1 MKYPAFLRLSPLLR
15 ENLNVSLTAVK
26 TNKLRSILTIMM
38 IAVGIMALVGILT
51 AIDAIKGSVTDSFNR
66 MGASTITIRS
76 QSLRGQ
82 SSEMRRR
89 IRNQPTITYQQ
100 AMAFIESYPIPS
112 RIAVY
117 ASARSMLEV
126 AYGSEKTNPDISVL
140 GVNPDY
146 FPVNALELYSGR
158 NFSHYEMNSSGFVTV
173 IGSGLLTLFGDKEP
187 VGEFLN
193 LDGRR
198 YQVIGVLRSKG
209 ASFGGGADK
218 QMFIPLGNARSVYGG
233 DNMNFQIKIQP
244 LEGQNS
250 RNAYEEAEI
259 RFRTVRRLSPS
270 DETDF
275 RVDRSEDML
284 ERSMETMRIV
294 TIVAFIIGFIT
305 LLGAAVGLMNI
316 MLVSV
321 NERTREIGTRK
332 AMGATSRIIKQQ
344 FLFEAIVIGQLGG
357 VGGILLGILA
367 GNLTS
372 LGMKT
377 PFVVPWPWML
387 MGVAV
392 CLVVSILSGY
402 LPAVRASRLDP
413 IEALRYE

>member
-1 MKYPAFLRLSPLLR
+1 MKYPAFLRLSPLFR

-26 TNKLRSILTIMM
+26 TNKLRSVLTILM

-76 QSLRGQ
+76 KSLRGQ
-82 SSEMRRR
+82 SAEVRRR
-89 IRNQPTITYQQ
+89 IRNQSLITYQQ
-100 AMAFIESYPIPS
+100 AMYFVETYPVPS

-117 ASARSMLEV
+117 APATSMLEV
-126 AYGSEKTNPDISVL
+126 SYGSEKTNPEISVF

-158 NFSHYEMNSSGFVTV
+158 FFSNYEMTSSGFVAV
-173 IGSGLLTLFGDKEP
+173 IGDGLLTLFGDKDP
-187 VGEFLN
+187 IGEFIN
-193 LDGRR
+193 VEGRR
-198 YQVIGVLRSKG
+198 YQVIGVLRPKG
-209 ASFGGGADK
+209 ATFGGGSDK
-218 QMFIPLGNARSVYGG
+218 QIFVPLANARSVYGG

-244 LEGQNS
+244 KEGENT

-259 RFRTVRRLSPS
+259 NFRTVRRLSPT
-270 DETDF
+270 DQTDF
-275 RVDRSEDML
+275 QINRSEDML
-284 ERSMETMRIV
+284 ERSLETMRIV
-294 TIVAFIIGFIT
+294 TIAAFIIGFIT

-357 VGGILLGILA
+357 AGGILLGFLA

-372 LGMKT
+372 LAMKT
-377 PFVVPWPWML
+377 PFVVPWLWML
-387 MGVAV
+387 LGVAI
-392 CLVVSILSGY
+392 CFVVSILSGY
-402 LPAVRASRLDP
+402 IPAVRASSLDP

>member
-1 MKYPAFLRLSPLLR
+1 MKYPAFLRLSPLIR

-26 TNKLRSILTIMM
+26 TNKLRSVLTILM

-51 AIDAIKGSVTDSFNR
+51 AIDAIKGSVTDSFNQ

-82 SSEMRRR
+82 SSEVRRR
-89 IRNQPTITYQQ
+89 IRNKPVITYQQ
-100 AMAFIESYPIPS
+100 AIAFSESYPIPS
-112 RIAVY
+112 RIAIY
-117 ASARSMLEV
+117 APAKSMLEV
-126 AYGSEKTNPDISVL
+126 SYGSEKTNPDIGVM

-146 FPVNALELYSGR
+146 FPVNALELSAGRVFSNFEIYSA
-158 NFSHYEMNSSGFVTV
+158 GFVTV
-173 IGSGLLTLFGDKEP
+173 VGNGLLSLFGDRNP
-187 VGEFLN
+187 IGEFLN
-193 LDGRR
+193 VDGRR

-218 QMFIPLGNARSVYGG
+218 QLFIPLGNARSVYGG

-250 RNAYEEAEI
+250 RNAYEEAEVS
-259 RFRTVRRLSPS
+259 FRTVRRLSPT
-270 DETDF
+270 DQTDF
-275 RVDRSEDML
+275 RIERSEDML

-294 TIVAFIIGFIT
+294 TIAAFIIGFIT

-357 VGGILLGILA
+357 LGGIILGILA

-377 PFVVPWPWML
+377 PFVVPWLWML
-387 MGVAV
+387 LGVAV
-392 CLVVSILSGY
+392 CFLVSILSGY
-402 LPAVRASRLDP
+402 IPAVRASRLDP

>member
-1 MKYPAFLRLSPLLR
+1 MKYPAFLRLSPLIR
-15 ENLNVSLTAVK
+15 ENFNVSLTAVK
-26 TNKLRSILTIMM
+26 TNKLRSILTILM

-76 QSLRGQ
+76 QSLRSQ
-82 SSEMRRR
+82 SSEVRRR
-89 IRNQPTITYQQ
+89 VRNKFIITYQQ
-100 AMAFIESYPIPS
+100 ALAFSESYPIPS
-112 RIAVY
+112 RIAIY

-126 AYGSEKTNPDISVL
+126 SYGSEKTNPEISVI

-146 FPVNALELYSGR
+146 FPVNALELSSGR
-158 NFSHYEMNSSGFVTV
+158 IFSHYEMNSAGFVTV
-173 IGSGLLTLFGDKEP
+173 IGNGLLSLFGDKNP
-187 VGEFLN
+187 IGEFLN
-193 LDGRR
+193 VDGRR
-198 YQVIGVLRSKG
+198 YQVIGVLKSKG

-218 QMFIPLGNARSVYGG
+218 QIFIPLGNARSVYGG

-244 LEGQNS
+244 LEGQKS
-250 RNAYEEAEI
+250 KNAFEEAEVY
-259 RFRTVRRLSPS
+259 FRTVRRLSPS
-270 DETDF
+270 DQTDF
-275 RVDRSEDML
+275 RVERSEDML

-294 TIVAFIIGFIT
+294 TVAAFIIGFIT

-321 NERTREIGTRK
+321 NERTREIGVRK
-332 AMGATSRIIKQQ
+332 AMGATSRVIKQQ

-357 VGGILLGILA
+357 LGGIVLGILA
-367 GNLTS
+367 GNLVS

-377 PFVVPWPWML
+377 PFVVPWLWML
-387 MGVAV
+387 LGVAV
-392 CLVVSILSGY
+392 CFMVSILSGY
-402 LPAVRASRLDP
+402 IPAVRASRLDP

>member
-1 MKYPAFLRLSPLLR
+1 MKYPAFLRLSPLIR

-26 TNKLRSILTIMM
+26 TNKLRSILTILM

-76 QSLRGQ
+76 QSLRSQ
-82 SSEMRRR
+82 SSEVRRR
-89 IRNQPTITYQQ
+89 VRNKFIITYQQ
-100 AMAFIESYPIPS
+100 ALAFSESYPIPS
-112 RIAVY
+112 RIAIY

-126 AYGSEKTNPDISVL
+126 SYGSEKTNPEISVI

-146 FPVNALELYSGR
+146 FPVNALELSGGR
-158 NFSHYEMNSSGFVTV
+158 IFSHYEMNSAGFVTV
-173 IGSGLLTLFGDKEP
+173 IGNGLLSLFGDKNP
-187 VGEFLN
+187 IGEFLN
-193 LDGRR
+193 VDGRR
-198 YQVIGVLRSKG
+198 YQVIGVLKSKG

-218 QMFIPLGNARSVYGG
+218 QIFIPLGNARSVYGG

-244 LEGQNS
+244 LEGQKS
-250 RNAYEEAEI
+250 KNAFEEAEVY
-259 RFRTVRRLSPS
+259 FRTVRRLSPS
-270 DETDF
+270 DQTDF
-275 RVDRSEDML
+275 RVERSEDML

-294 TIVAFIIGFIT
+294 TVAAFIIGFIT

-321 NERTREIGTRK
+321 NERTREIGVRK

-357 VGGILLGILA
+357 LGGIVLGILA
-367 GNLTS
+367 GNLVS

-377 PFVVPWPWML
+377 PFVVPWLWML
-387 MGVAV
+387 LGVAV
-392 CLVVSILSGY
+392 CFMVSILSGY
-402 LPAVRASRLDP
+402 IPAVRASRLDP

>member
-1 MKYPAFLRLSPLLR
+1 MKYPVFLRLSPLIR

-26 TNKLRSILTIMM
+26 TNKLRSILTILM

-76 QSLRGQ
+76 QSLRSQ
-82 SSEMRRR
+82 SSEVRRR
-89 IRNQPTITYQQ
+89 VRNKFIITYQQ
-100 AMAFIESYPIPS
+100 ALAFSESYPIPS
-112 RIAVY
+112 RIAIY

-126 AYGSEKTNPDISVL
+126 SYGSEKTNPEISVI

-146 FPVNALELYSGR
+146 FPVNALELSGGR
-158 NFSHYEMNSSGFVTV
+158 IFSHYEMNSAGFVTV
-173 IGSGLLTLFGDKEP
+173 IGNGLLSLFGDKNP
-187 VGEFLN
+187 IGEFLN
-193 LDGRR
+193 VDGRR
-198 YQVIGVLRSKG
+198 YQVIGVLKSKG

-218 QMFIPLGNARSVYGG
+218 QIFIPLGNARSVYGG

-244 LEGQNS
+244 LEGQKS
-250 RNAYEEAEI
+250 KNAFEEAEVY
-259 RFRTVRRLSPS
+259 FRTVRRLSPS
-270 DETDF
+270 DQTDF
-275 RVDRSEDML
+275 RVERSEDML

-294 TIVAFIIGFIT
+294 TVAAFIIGFIT

-321 NERTREIGTRK
+321 NERTREIGVRK

-357 VGGILLGILA
+357 LGGIVLGILA
-367 GNLTS
+367 GNLVS

-377 PFVVPWPWML
+377 PFVVPWLWML
-387 MGVAV
+387 LGVAV
-392 CLVVSILSGY
+392 CFMVSILSGY
-402 LPAVRASRLDP
+402 IPAVRASRLDP

>member
-1 MKYPAFLRLSPLLR
+1 MKYPAFFRLTPLVR

-26 TNKLRSILTIMM
+26 TNRLRSVLTIMM
-38 IAVGIMALVGILT
+38 IAIGIMALVGILT
-51 AIDAIKGSVTDSFNR
+51 AIDAIKGSVTDSFNS
-66 MGASTITIRS
+66 MGASTITIKAK
-76 QSLRGQ
+76 GFAGE
-82 SSEMRRR
+82 SSENRRR
-89 IRNQPTITYQQ
+89 IRNTSTITYQQ
-100 AMAFIESYPIPS
+100 AEMFSGIYPVPANIAISTPAGSMVTASYG
-112 RIAVY
+112 A
-117 ASARSMLEV
+117 
-126 AYGSEKTNPDISVL
+126 EKSNPDLTIM
-140 GVNPDY
+140 GVNQSY
-146 FPVNALELYSGR
+146 FMVNVLELFSGR
-158 NFSHYEMNSSGFVTV
+158 IFSNYEMTSAGFVTV
-173 IGSGLLTLFGDKEP
+173 IGNGIVPLFGGIDP

-193 LDGRR
+193 IEGRR
-198 YQVIGVLRSKG
+198 YQVIGVLKTKG

-218 QMFIPLGNARSVYGG
+218 QLFIPLGNARSVYGG
-233 DNMNFQIKIQP
+233 DDMNYEIKIQP
-244 LEGQNS
+244 LEGADPQE
-250 RNAYEEAEI
+250 AYEEAEI
-259 RFRTVRRLSPS
+259 RFRNVRRLSPT

-275 RVDRSEDML
+275 RIERSQDML

-332 AMGATSRIIKQQ
+332 AMGATSRTIKQQ

-357 VGGILLGILA
+357 LGGIVLGILA

-372 LGMKT
+372 LAMDT
-377 PFVVPWPWML
+377 PFVVPWLWML
-387 MGVAV
+387 LGVVV

-402 LPAVRASRLDP
+402 IPAVRASRLDP

>member
-1 MKYPAFLRLSPLLR
+1 MKYPVFLRLSPLIR
-15 ENLNVSLTAVK
+15 DNLNVSLTAVK
-26 TNKLRSILTIMM
+26 TNKLRSILTILM

-76 QSLRGQ
+76 QSLRSQ
-82 SSEMRRR
+82 SSEVRRR
-89 IRNQPTITYQQ
+89 VRNKFIITYQQ
-100 AMAFIESYPIPS
+100 ALAFSESYPIPS
-112 RIAVY
+112 RIAIY

-126 AYGSEKTNPDISVL
+126 SYGSEKTNPEISVI

-146 FPVNALELYSGR
+146 FPVNALELSGGR
-158 NFSHYEMNSSGFVTV
+158 IFSHYEMNSAGFVTV
-173 IGSGLLTLFGDKEP
+173 IGNGLLSLFGDKNP
-187 VGEFLN
+187 IGEFLN
-193 LDGRR
+193 VDGRR
-198 YQVIGVLRSKG
+198 YQVIGVLKSKG

-218 QMFIPLGNARSVYGG
+218 QIFIPLGNARSVYGG

-244 LEGQNS
+244 LEGQKS
-250 RNAYEEAEI
+250 KNAFEEAEVY
-259 RFRTVRRLSPS
+259 FRTVRRLSPS
-270 DETDF
+270 DQTDF
-275 RVDRSEDML
+275 RVERSEDML

-294 TIVAFIIGFIT
+294 TVAAFIIGFIT

-321 NERTREIGTRK
+321 NERTREIGVRK

-357 VGGILLGILA
+357 LGGIVLGILA
-367 GNLTS
+367 GNLVS

-377 PFVVPWPWML
+377 PFVVPWLWML
-387 MGVAV
+387 LGVAV
-392 CLVVSILSGY
+392 CFMVSILSGY
-402 LPAVRASRLDP
+402 IPAVRASRLDP

>member
-1 MKYPAFLRLSPLLR
+1 MKYPAFLRFSPLLR
-15 ENLNVSLTAVK
+15 ENLSVSLTAVK

-82 SSEMRRR
+82 SSEVRRR
-89 IRNQPTITYQQ
+89 IRNKPAITYQQ
-100 AMAFIESYPIPS
+100 AMAFSQSYKVPS
-112 RIAVY
+112 RIAIY
-117 ASARSMLEV
+117 ANAAAMLEV
-126 AYGSEKTNPDISVL
+126 SYGSEKTNPDITII
-140 GVNPDY
+140 GANPDY
-146 FPVNALELYSGR
+146 FPVNALELSDGR
-158 NFSHYEMNSSGFVTV
+158 LFSSFEMNSSGFVTV
-173 IGSGLLTLFGDKEP
+173 IGYSLMSLFGDQDP

-193 LDGRR
+193 VDGRR
-198 YQVIGVLRSKG
+198 YQVIGVLKSKG
-209 ASFGGGADK
+209 AAFGGGADK
-218 QMFIPLGNARSVYGG
+218 QLFIPLGNARSVYGG
-233 DNMNFQIKIQP
+233 DDMNFQIKIQP

-250 RNAYEEAEI
+250 QNAYEEAEI
-259 RFRTVRRLSPS
+259 LFRTVRRLSPT

-294 TIVAFIIGFIT
+294 TIVAVIIGLIT

-332 AMGATSRIIKQQ
+332 AMGATSRVIKQQ

-357 VGGILLGILA
+357 AGGIVLGILA

-372 LGMKT
+372 LGMKM
-377 PFVVPWPWML
+377 PFVIPWVWML
-387 MGVAV
+387 LGVAV
-392 CLVVSILSGY
+392 CFIVSILSGY
-402 LPAVRASRLDP
+402 IPAVRASRLDP